1 MSSEEILKEIKNVV
15 TENIPPGAV
24 ITNIDF
30 EGPEVI
36 IYTRNPGMLVD
47 DGEIVKELAKN
58 LRKRIIVKPDSA
70 VLTTE
75 EEAVAKIKNIVPE
88 EAEITDITFD
98 PSASEVIIEAKK
110 PGLVIGKSGQTL
122 RDITRVVRW
131 APIVRRT
138 PPLQSDTIKA
148 VRSTLQKEADERKS
162 ILKKIGHRIYRSQ
175 DVRSEWIRVTLLG
188 GFREVGRSCILL
200 QTPESKVLLDCGVN
214 VATSDPKHAYPHLD
228 SPEFKYIL
236 NAKELDAIIVSH
248 AHLDHCGFVPYLYK
262 YGYEGPVYCTPPTRD
277 LMTMLQLDYID
288 IAAKENNPIPYTRKD
303 VKSVIHHTIPVDYK
317 EVRDISPDIRL
328 TFHNAGHILGSAM
341 VHLHVGNGLH
351 NIVYTGDFNFE
362 TSKLLEKASFKFPR
376 LESLL
381 IEATYGG
388 SHDMQMPRGEAE
400 KNLLKIIYDTTSQ
413 GGKVLIPV
421 LSVGRS
427 QEIMLVLEELM
438 EGGALEKMP
447 VYLDGMIWEATAIH
461 TAYPEYLSKE
471 IREMI
476 FHQGKNP
483 FLSET
488 FENVSTSDKRKSII
502 EGPPCIILAT
512 SGMLVGGPSVEYFK
526 SLADDVR
533 NSIVFVSYQGEGS
546 LGRKVQKGM
555 TELPLMGANGKNE
568 LINIRMKVYTVDG
581 FSGHSD
587 RNELMEFIKRL
598 NPRPEKIITGHGD
611 PAKCT
616 DFASTIYRKFRIET
630 KAPSNLET
638 IRLS

>member
-1 MSSEEILKEIKNVV
+1 MSSEEILKEIKKIV
-15 TENIPPGAV
+15 TDTIPPGAV

-30 EGPEVI
+30 EGPEVV

-58 LRKRIIVKPDSA
+58 LRKRVIVKPDSS

-75 EEAVAKIKNIVPE
+75 EEAVQKIKNLVPD
-88 EAEITDITFD
+88 EAEITDISFD

-148 VRSTLQKEADERKS
+148 VRSTLQKEANERKD
-162 ILKKIGHRIYRSQ
+162 ILKKIGHRIYRTQ
-175 DVRSEWIRVTLLG
+175 DVRSEWIRVSFLG
-188 GFREVGRSCILL
+188 GFREVGRSCIML
-200 QTPESKVLLDCGVN
+200 QTPESKIMLDCGVN
-214 VATSDPKHAYPHLD
+214 VASNDPKIAYPHLD
-228 SPEFKYIL
+228 IPEFKYIL

-248 AHLDHCGFVPYLYK
+248 AHLDHCGFIPYLYK

-277 LMTMLQLDYID
+277 LMTLLQLDYID
-288 IAAKENNPIPYTRKD
+288 VASRENHPVPYSRKD
-303 VKSVIHHTIPVDYK
+303 VKNVIHHTIPVDFK

-328 TFHNAGHILGSAM
+328 TFHNSGHILGSAM

-376 LESLL
+376 LESLI
-381 IEATYGG
+381 IESTYGG
-388 SHDMQMPRGEAE
+388 SQDMQMPRGEAE
-400 KNLLKIIYDTTSQ
+400 KNLLRIIYETTAQ

-421 LSVGRS
+421 LSVGRA
-427 QEIMLVLEELM
+427 QEIMLLLEELM

-461 TAYPEYLSKE
+461 TAYPEYLSKDL
-471 IREMI
+471 REMI

-488 FENVSTSDKRKSII
+488 FENVNTNDKRKSII

-512 SGMLVGGPSVEYFK
+512 SGMLVG
-526 SLADDVR
+526 
-533 NSIVFVSYQGEGS
+533 
-546 LGRKVQKGM
+546 
-555 TELPLMGANGKNE
+555 
-568 LINIRMKVYTVDG
+568 
-581 FSGHSD
+581 
-587 RNELMEFIKRL
+587 
-598 NPRPEKIITGHGD
+598 
-611 PAKCT
+611 
-616 DFASTIYRKFRIET
+616 
-630 KAPSNLET
+630 
-638 IRLS
+638 